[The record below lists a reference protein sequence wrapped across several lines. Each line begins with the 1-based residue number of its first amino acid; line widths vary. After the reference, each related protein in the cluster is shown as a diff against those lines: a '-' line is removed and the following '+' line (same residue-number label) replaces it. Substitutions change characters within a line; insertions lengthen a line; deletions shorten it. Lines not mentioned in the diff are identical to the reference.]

1 MGSQSWKPADTL
13 SRNRKS
19 EQNEPRKIPGR
30 FPWLPWGVSLL
41 CFGSWVAF
49 SQDLKTQPGTAVL
62 AITNKP
68 AANAPARFTPS
79 PPNSPAPGKTNLAQP
94 GEITTLDG
102 KTYKNVTVQ
111 GIDPDGLTI
120 GYPLAGGGSGAAKLK
135 FKNLPDNLRRQYN
148 YDPDRAAAYEARQ
161 MQGMA
166 AWRAQRQKEAEAARR
181 AALQRAARDALEQ
194 QQKAE
199 REQQEKAAQKP
210 MTEQQKKEAQ
220 KQIEAT
226 WSGFTS
232 SVKAGRIT
240 N

>member
-1 MGSQSWKPADTL
+1 MP
-13 SRNRKS
+13 
-19 EQNEPRKIPGR
+19 
-30 FPWLPWGVSLL
+30 
-41 CFGSWVAF
+41 
-49 SQDLKTQPGTAVL
+49 
-62 AITNKP
+62 
-68 AANAPARFTPS
+68 
-79 PPNSPAPGKTNLAQP
+79 P

-111 GIDPDGLTI
+111 RVDPDGLTI
-120 GYPLAGGGSGAAKLK
+120 GYALAGGGSGAVKLK

-166 AWRAQRQKEAEAARR
+166 VWRAQRQKEAEAARR
-181 AALQRAARDALEQ
+181 AALQRAAQDALEQ
-194 QQKAE
+194 QQKEELE
-199 REQQEKAAQKP
+199 RQAKAAPPP